1 MKKLSILLIICL
13 SLSCL
18 VFAQKPDALQLYR
31 DGRNFD
37 AAGQTAQARAAFQ
50 QSVDVCR
57 QELQQNSRKCKKA
70 ISRKS
75 NEIEYSSEC
84 KKSLG

>member
-37 AAGQTAQARAAFQ
+37 AAGQTAQNFT
-50 QSVDVCR
+50 
-57 QELQQNSRKCKKA
+57 KIIKKQLRLA
-70 ISRKS
+70 KM
-75 NEIEYSSEC
+75 
-84 KKSLG
+84 L